1 MHISSRRRCW
11 KLRATIKGPDSQRV
25 AIFKRRAQDA
35 WWRSRHRA
43 RTTEGA
49 CSCQWC
55 YYYIQMREVELKY
68 KSCPQRFLS
77 VAGLK
82 NKLFFVIFLA
92 EVYKLHR
99 KLLKVW
105 LSNLH
110 MHTDLLN
117 RKAHRKQWWSS
128 HKNSRCIS
136 PHTCHRYGN
145 TSQNWCSDPNNQ
157 VLHQEWLLPSLLS
170 QGSHRSS
177 SESGCIR
184 ENLSDLPLHL
194 DEKWRQRLVNI
205 TLNKSISGT
214 TKWLNP

>member
-1 MHISSRRRCW
+1 MSVMLLLHSSE
-11 KLRATIKGPDSQRV
+11 K
-25 AIFKRRAQDA
+25 
-35 WWRSRHRA
+35 
-43 RTTEGA
+43 
-49 CSCQWC
+49 
-55 YYYIQMREVELKY
+55 LKY
-68 KSCPQRFLS
+68 KSCPRRFLS

-82 NKLFFVIFLA
+82 NKLFIVISLA

-117 RKAHRKQWWSS
+117 RKALRKQWWSN

-136 PHTCHRYGN
+136 PHTCHHYGS

-177 SESGCIR
+177 SKSGCIR